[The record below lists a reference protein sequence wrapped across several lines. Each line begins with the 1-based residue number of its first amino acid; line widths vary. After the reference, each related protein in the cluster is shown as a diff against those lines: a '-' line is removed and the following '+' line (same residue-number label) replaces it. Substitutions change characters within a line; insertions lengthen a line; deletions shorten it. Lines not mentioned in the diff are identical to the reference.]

1 MQTRGGP
8 VPFGAAG
15 ETQIHPAVL
24 VALIIALILV
34 LTLRRRYV
42 VVPLLLLSVLVPYGQ
57 VVMIGPVHFMV
68 VRILALLGWARLILQ
83 RFAKEPHPYKI
94 RFNSVDKAVVL
105 YTITATIGYT
115 LLWQQ
120 SAAFVNELGEMY
132 NVLGFYFLFRFFI
145 RDQRDSTIVIK
156 TLAIT
161 AMIVATL
168 MVNELSTGR
177 NVLAGLGGLPDLTLM
192 RQGYLRA
199 QGPFRVYVTAG
210 AFGATVLPLVLS
222 LWRKGGSRVLAV
234 LGIIAGITI
243 AVTSRTSTAL
253 VTCVASALG
262 VGLWVLRDKMKP
274 ILCGLAAMLVGLHLV
289 MKAPVWALL
298 ARIDLVGGSTGW
310 HRYKIIDNFISHF
323 WDWCWVGTTNYWTW
337 PGGDD
342 MWDLAN
348 QYVLIGENKGLLPLL
363 CFVATIVYSFKYLGR
378 ARRAAGPDLTKA
390 WSLWLLGAALFANV
404 VAFFGISYFDQ
415 SFVCWYALLAMI
427 IAATMPYKAT
437 ERTVPILKTFEK
449 CPTAPA
455 EGIASDRVFVPS
467 R

>member
-24 VALIIALILV
+24 VALIVALILV

-42 VVPLLLLSVLVPYGQ
+42 VVPLLVLSLVIPYGQ

-68 VRILALLGWARLILQ
+68 VRILALLGWARLIIQ
-83 RFAKEPHPYKI
+83 RFAKEAHPYKI

-105 YTITATIGYT
+105 YTVTATIGYT

-120 SAAFVNELGEMY
+120 SAALVNQLGEMY

-156 TLAIT
+156 ALAIT
-161 AMIVATL
+161 STIVAML

-177 NVLAGLGGLPDLTLM
+177 NVLAGLGGLPDQTIM

-210 AFGATVLPLVLS
+210 VFGAVLLPLFLS
-222 LWRKGGSRVLAV
+222 LWRKGGSRVLAI
-234 LGIIAGITI
+234 LGVIAGITI

-253 VTCVASALG
+253 LTCVAAALG
-262 VGLWVLRDKMKP
+262 VALWMLRDQMKP
-274 ILCGLAAMLVGLHLV
+274 ILWGLVAMLVGLHLA

-310 HRYKIIDNFISHF
+310 HRYKIIDNFITHF
-323 WDWCWVGTTNYWTW
+323 WDWCWFGSTNYWTW

-348 QYVLIGENKGLLPLL
+348 QYVLIGESKGLLPLL
-363 CFVATIVYSFKYLGR
+363 CFVATIVYCFKYLSR
-378 ARRAAGPDLTKA
+378 ARRAAGPDLRRT
-390 WSLWLLGAALFANV
+390 WWLWLLSTALFANV

-427 IAATMPYKAT
+427 IAATTPYKAI
-437 ERTVPILKTFEK
+437 ERTGPLLKPFEK
-449 CPTAPA
+449 RPIVSA
-455 EGIASDRVFVPS
+455 EGIASDRIFLPS